1 MDRYETAI
9 KKIKEALF
17 DIVSLS
23 LDSNNLNIN
32 ELVMDADKLIED
44 IEVLS
49 GKKEQVVIP
58 INVEEDKKSEE
69 KNVLETQSENKLQ
82 QIEKEEPILEVKE
95 EPVLE
100 VKEEKEEPVLEVKEE
115 KEEPVLEVKEEKE
128 EPTLDFT
135 WKEEKQPVTFIKE
148 NNIQPHAILV
158 TKNQFSNLK
167 KSHDTMLATN
177 KYKDIIEGQV
187 ELEEVDV
194 KTKIEKLMEEASL
207 EYQKGNTI
215 RAEEIYNE
223 VSKLNQGV

>member
-49 GKKEQVVIP
+49 GKKEQVEIP

-69 KNVLETQSENKLQ
+69 KNVLETQPENKLQ
-82 QIEKEEPILEVKE
+82 QIEKEK
-95 EPVLE
+95 
-100 VKEEKEEPVLEVKEE
+100 PVLEVKEE

>member
-49 GKKEQVVIP
+49 GKKEQVVIT
-58 INVEEDKKSEE
+58 INVEEDK
-69 KNVLETQSENKLQ
+69 KLQ
-82 QIEKEEPILEVKE
+82 QIEKEEPI
-95 EPVLE
+95 
-100 VKEEKEEPVLEVKEE
+100 
-115 KEEPVLEVKEEKE
+115 LEVKEEKE

>member
-49 GKKEQVVIP
+49 GKKEQVEIP

-69 KNVLETQSENKLQ
+69 KNVLETQPENKLQ
-82 QIEKEEPILEVKE
+82 QIEKEK
-95 EPVLE
+95 
-100 VKEEKEEPVLEVKEE
+100 PVLEVKEE

-177 KYKDIIEGQV
+177 RYKDIIERKV

>member
-82 QIEKEEPILEVKE
+82 QIEKEEPI
-95 EPVLE
+95 
-100 VKEEKEEPVLEVKEE
+100 LEVKEE

>member
-58 INVEEDKKSEE
+58 INVEEDKKLEE
-69 KNVLETQSENKLQ
+69 KNVLETQSDNKLQ
-82 QIEKEEPILEVKE
+82 QIEKEEPK
-95 EPVLE
+95 
-100 VKEEKEEPVLEVKEE
+100 
-115 KEEPVLEVKEEKE
+115 LEVKEEKE

-177 KYKDIIEGQV
+177 KYKDVIEGKV

>member
-58 INVEEDKKSEE
+58 IDVEEDKKSEE
-69 KNVLETQSENKLQ
+69 KNVLETQPENKLQ

-95 EPVLE
+95 EKEKPVLE
-100 VKEEKEEPVLEVKEE
+100 VKEEKEG
-115 KEEPVLEVKEEKE
+115 
-128 EPTLDFT
+128 PTLDFT

-177 KYKDIIEGQV
+177 RYKDIIEGKV

>member
-58 INVEEDKKSEE
+58 INVEEDKKLEE
-69 KNVLETQSENKLQ
+69 KNVLETQSDNKLQ
-82 QIEKEEPILEVKE
+82 QI
-95 EPVLE
+95 
-100 VKEEKEEPVLEVKEE
+100 EKEEPVLEVKEE
-115 KEEPVLEVKEEKE
+115 PMLEVKEEKE
-128 EPTLDFT
+128 EPSLDFT
-135 WKEEKQPVTFIKE
+135 WEEEKQPVTFIKE

>member
-58 INVEEDKKSEE
+58 IDVEEDKKLEE
-69 KNVLETQSENKLQ
+69 KNVLETQPENKLQ
-82 QIEKEEPILEVKE
+82 QIEKEEPI
-95 EPVLE
+95 
-100 VKEEKEEPVLEVKEE
+100 
-115 KEEPVLEVKEEKE
+115 LEVKEEKE

>member
-23 LDSNNLNIN
+23 LDSNNLNIS

-82 QIEKEEPILEVKE
+82 QIEKEEPI
-95 EPVLE
+95 LE

-194 KTKIEKLMEEASL
+194 KKKIEKLMEEASL

>member
-58 INVEEDKKSEE
+58 INVEEDKKLEE

-82 QIEKEEPILEVKE
+82 QIEKEEPILEA
-95 EPVLE
+95 
-100 VKEEKEEPVLEVKEE
+100 KEEKEEPVLEVKEE
-115 KEEPVLEVKEEKE
+115 KEEPS
-128 EPTLDFT
+128 LDFT

-177 KYKDIIEGQV
+177 KYKDIIEGKV

>member
-58 INVEEDKKSEE
+58 INIEEDKKLEE
-69 KNVLETQSENKLQ
+69 KNVLETQPENKLQ

-95 EPVLE
+95 E
-100 VKEEKEEPVLEVKEE
+100 KEK
-115 KEEPVLEVKEEKE
+115 PVLEVKEEKE

>member
-58 INVEEDKKSEE
+58 INIEEDKKLEE
-69 KNVLETQSENKLQ
+69 KNVLETQPENKLQ

-95 EPVLE
+95 E
-100 VKEEKEEPVLEVKEE
+100 KEK
-115 KEEPVLEVKEEKE
+115 PVLEVKEEKE

-177 KYKDIIEGQV
+177 RYKDIIEGKV

>member
-58 INVEEDKKSEE
+58 INVEEDKKLEE

-82 QIEKEEPILEVKE
+82 QIEKEGPILEVKE
-95 EPVLE
+95 EKEKPVLE
-100 VKEEKEEPVLEVKEE
+100 VKEEKEEPN
-115 KEEPVLEVKEEKE
+115 
-128 EPTLDFT
+128 LDFT

>member
-58 INVEEDKKSEE
+58 INVEEDKKLEE

-82 QIEKEEPILEVKE
+82 QIEKEKPI
-95 EPVLE
+95 
-100 VKEEKEEPVLEVKEE
+100 LEVKEE

-177 KYKDIIEGQV
+177 KYKDIIERKV

>member
-58 INVEEDKKSEE
+58 INVEEDKKLEE
-69 KNVLETQSENKLQ
+69 ENVLETQSENKLQ
-82 QIEKEEPILEVKE
+82 QI
-95 EPVLE
+95 
-100 VKEEKEEPVLEVKEE
+100 E

-177 KYKDIIEGQV
+177 KYKDVIEGKV

>member
-58 INVEEDKKSEE
+58 INIEEDKKLEE
-69 KNVLETQSENKLQ
+69 KNVLETQPENKLQ
-82 QIEKEEPILEVKE
+82 QIEKEEPI
-95 EPVLE
+95 
-100 VKEEKEEPVLEVKEE
+100 LEVKEE

-177 KYKDIIEGQV
+177 RYKDIIEGKV

>member
-23 LDSNNLNIN
+23 LDSNNLNIS

-82 QIEKEEPILEVKE
+82 QIEKEEPI
-95 EPVLE
+95 
-100 VKEEKEEPVLEVKEE
+100 LEVKEE

-194 KTKIEKLMEEASL
+194 KKKIEKLMEEASL

>member
-44 IEVLS
+44 IEILS

-58 INVEEDKKSEE
+58 INVEEDKKLEE
-69 KNVLETQSENKLQ
+69 ENVLETQSDNKLQ
-82 QIEKEEPILEVKE
+82 QI
-95 EPVLE
+95 
-100 VKEEKEEPVLEVKEE
+100 EKEEPVLEVKEE
-115 KEEPVLEVKEEKE
+115 KKEPKLEVKEENE

-177 KYKDIIEGQV
+177 KYKDVIEGKV

>member
-58 INVEEDKKSEE
+58 INIEEDKKLEE
-69 KNVLETQSENKLQ
+69 KNVLETQPENKLQ

-95 EPVLE
+95 E
-100 VKEEKEEPVLEVKEE
+100 
-115 KEEPVLEVKEEKE
+115 KE

-135 WKEEKQPVTFIKE
+135 WEEEKQPVTFIKE

-167 KSHDTMLATN
+167 KSHDTMLVTN
-177 KYKDIIEGQV
+177 KYKDIIEGKV

>member
-95 EPVLE
+95 EPMLE
-100 VKEEKEEPVLEVKEE
+100 VKEEKEEPS
-115 KEEPVLEVKEEKE
+115 
-128 EPTLDFT
+128 LDFT
-135 WKEEKQPVTFIKE
+135 WEEEKQPVTFIKE

>member
-58 INVEEDKKSEE
+58 IDVEEDKKSEE
-69 KNVLETQSENKLQ
+69 KNVLETQPENKLQ

-95 EPVLE
+95 E
-100 VKEEKEEPVLEVKEE
+100 KEK
-115 KEEPVLEVKEEKE
+115 PVLEVKEEKE

>member
-58 INVEEDKKSEE
+58 INVEEDKKLEE

-82 QIEKEEPILEVKE
+82 QIEKEEPI
-95 EPVLE
+95 
-100 VKEEKEEPVLEVKEE
+100 
-115 KEEPVLEVKEEKE
+115 LEVKEEKE

>member
-44 IEVLS
+44 IEVLN

-58 INVEEDKKSEE
+58 IDVEEDKKSEE
-69 KNVLETQSENKLQ
+69 KNVLETQPENKLQ

-95 EPVLE
+95 E
-100 VKEEKEEPVLEVKEE
+100 KEK
-115 KEEPVLEVKEEKE
+115 PVLEVKEEKE

-177 KYKDIIEGQV
+177 KYKDIIEGKV

>member
-58 INVEEDKKSEE
+58 INVEEDKKLEE

-82 QIEKEEPILEVKE
+82 QKEKEGPILEVKE
-95 EPVLE
+95 EKEKPVLE
-100 VKEEKEEPVLEVKEE
+100 VKEEKEEPN
-115 KEEPVLEVKEEKE
+115 
-128 EPTLDFT
+128 LDFT

-177 KYKDIIEGQV
+177 KYKDIIEGKV

>member
-58 INVEEDKKSEE
+58 INIEEDKKLEE
-69 KNVLETQSENKLQ
+69 KNVLETQSDNKLQ
-82 QIEKEEPILEVKE
+82 QIEKEEPI
-95 EPVLE
+95 LE

-115 KEEPVLEVKEEKE
+115 KEEPS
-128 EPTLDFT
+128 LDFT

-177 KYKDIIEGQV
+177 RYKDIIEGEV

>member
-58 INVEEDKKSEE
+58 INIEEDKKLEE
-69 KNVLETQSENKLQ
+69 KNVLETQPENKLQ

-95 EPVLE
+95 E
-100 VKEEKEEPVLEVKEE
+100 
-115 KEEPVLEVKEEKE
+115 KE

-135 WKEEKQPVTFIKE
+135 WEEEKQPVTFIKE

-177 KYKDIIEGQV
+177 KYKDIIEGKV

>member
-58 INVEEDKKSEE
+58 INVEEDKKLEE

-82 QIEKEEPILEVKE
+82 QIEKEEPVLEVKE
-95 EPVLE
+95 EPMLE
-100 VKEEKEEPVLEVKEE
+100 VKDEKEEPS
-115 KEEPVLEVKEEKE
+115 
-128 EPTLDFT
+128 LDFT
-135 WKEEKQPVTFIKE
+135 WEEEKQPVTFIKE

>member
-58 INVEEDKKSEE
+58 IDVEEDKKSEE
-69 KNVLETQSENKLQ
+69 KNVLETQPENKLQ

-95 EPVLE
+95 E
-100 VKEEKEEPVLEVKEE
+100 KEK
-115 KEEPVLEVKEEKE
+115 PVLEVKEEKE

-177 KYKDIIEGQV
+177 RYKDIIEGKV

>member
-95 EPVLE
+95 E
-100 VKEEKEEPVLEVKEE
+100 KEEPVLEVKEE

-135 WKEEKQPVTFIKE
+135 WKEEKQPVTFHKE

>member
-58 INVEEDKKSEE
+58 INVEEDKKLEE
-69 KNVLETQSENKLQ
+69 KNVLETQSDNKLQ

-95 EPVLE
+95 E
-100 VKEEKEEPVLEVKEE
+100 KEDPM
-115 KEEPVLEVKEEKE
+115 LEVKEEKE

>member
-58 INVEEDKKSEE
+58 INVEEDKKLEE

-82 QIEKEEPILEVKE
+82 QIEKEEP
-95 EPVLE
+95 VLE
-100 VKEEKEEPVLEVKEE
+100 VKEEKEEPS
-115 KEEPVLEVKEEKE
+115 
-128 EPTLDFT
+128 LDFT
-135 WKEEKQPVTFIKE
+135 WEEEKQPVTFIKE

-177 KYKDIIEGQV
+177 KYKDIIEGKV

>member
-58 INVEEDKKSEE
+58 INIEEDKKLEE
-69 KNVLETQSENKLQ
+69 KNVLETQPENKLQ
-82 QIEKEEPILEVKE
+82 QIEKEEPI
-95 EPVLE
+95 
-100 VKEEKEEPVLEVKEE
+100 
-115 KEEPVLEVKEEKE
+115 LEVKEEKE

-148 NNIQPHAILV
+148 NNVQPHAILV

-177 KYKDIIEGQV
+177 KYKDIIEEKV

>member
-58 INVEEDKKSEE
+58 INVEEDKKLEE

-95 EPVLE
+95 E
-100 VKEEKEEPVLEVKEE
+100 KEEPVLEVKEE
-115 KEEPVLEVKEEKE
+115 KEEPS
-128 EPTLDFT
+128 LDFT
-135 WKEEKQPVTFIKE
+135 WEEEKQPVTFIKE

-177 KYKDIIEGQV
+177 KYKDIIEGKV

-223 VSKLNQGV
+223 VNKLNQGV

>member
-95 EPVLE
+95 E
-100 VKEEKEEPVLEVKEE
+100 KA
-115 KEEPVLEVKEEKE
+115 EPVLEVKEEKE

-177 KYKDIIEGQV
+177 KYKDIIEGKV

>member
-49 GKKEQVVIP
+49 GKREQVVIP

-82 QIEKEEPILEVKE
+82 QIEKEEPI
-95 EPVLE
+95 
-100 VKEEKEEPVLEVKEE
+100 
-115 KEEPVLEVKEEKE
+115 LEVKEEKE

>member
-49 GKKEQVVIP
+49 GKKEQVEIP

-69 KNVLETQSENKLQ
+69 KNVLETQPENKLQ
-82 QIEKEEPILEVKE
+82 QI
-95 EPVLE
+95 
-100 VKEEKEEPVLEVKEE
+100 EKEEPVLEVKEE

-177 KYKDIIEGQV
+177 RYKDIIEGKV

>member
-82 QIEKEEPILEVKE
+82 QIEKEEPILEVKG
-95 EPVLE
+95 
-100 VKEEKEEPVLEVKEE
+100 E

>member
-58 INVEEDKKSEE
+58 INVEEDKKLEE
-69 KNVLETQSENKLQ
+69 ENVLETQSDNKLQ
-82 QIEKEEPILEVKE
+82 QI
-95 EPVLE
+95 
-100 VKEEKEEPVLEVKEE
+100 EKEEPVLEVKEE
-115 KEEPVLEVKEEKE
+115 KEEPKLEVKEEKE

-177 KYKDIIEGQV
+177 KYKDIIEGKV

>member
-82 QIEKEEPILEVKE
+82 QIEKEEP
-95 EPVLE
+95 VLE
-100 VKEEKEEPVLEVKEE
+100 VKEEKEEPILEVKEE
-115 KEEPVLEVKEEKE
+115 KEEPS
-128 EPTLDFT
+128 LDFT
-135 WKEEKQPVTFIKE
+135 WEEEKQPVTFIKE

-177 KYKDIIEGQV
+177 KYKDIIEGKV

>member
-58 INVEEDKKSEE
+58 INVEEDKKLEE

-82 QIEKEEPILEVKE
+82 QIEKEEPI
-95 EPVLE
+95 
-100 VKEEKEEPVLEVKEE
+100 LEVKEE